1 MHRPSLR
8 RLSAELS
15 EEEDIMMVSEE
26 IKRRTEGMVA
36 RQRDRC
42 REVEIKVKELLDHH
56 QGR

>member
-1 MHRPSLR
+1 
-8 RLSAELS
+8 LSAELS